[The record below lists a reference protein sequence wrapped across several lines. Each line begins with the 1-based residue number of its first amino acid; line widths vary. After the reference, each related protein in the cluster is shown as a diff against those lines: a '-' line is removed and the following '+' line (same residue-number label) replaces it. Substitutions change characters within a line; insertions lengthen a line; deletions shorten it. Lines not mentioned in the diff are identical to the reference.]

1 MVTWLGK
8 QERLCAGRW
17 CTYETVFAY
26 LFIDCE
32 KGLEFMQ
39 ESEEM
44 ITLTACHEEKNS
56 KPSLCAAVLIGISI
70 QAYNGASRVD

>member
-1 MVTWLGK
+1 
-8 QERLCAGRW
+8 
-17 CTYETVFAY
+17 
-26 LFIDCE
+26 
-32 KGLEFMQ
+32 MQ